1 MSIFEIIAEKRIEQ
15 AIAEGAFDNLQNKV
29 KPLANDNMDH
39 VPEEMRMAYKILKNA
54 GIIPEEI
61 ELKKGIVHISNLLDS
76 CTNENEKKELRM
88 KLNEKQLRYNII
100 MESRGLR
107 KIDPAYENKIYDRL
121 K

>member
-15 AIAEGAFDNLQNKV
+15 AMAEGAFDNLQNKG

-39 VPEEMRMAYKILKNA
+39 VPEELRMAYKILKNA
-54 GIIPEEI
+54 GVIPEEI
-61 ELKKGIVHISNLLDS
+61 ELKKGIVQISTLLNNCAD
-76 CTNENEKKELRM
+76 ENERKELRM
-88 KLNEKQLRYNII
+88 QLNEKQLRYNII

-107 KIDPAYENKIYDRL
+107 KIDPAYENKIYDKL